1 MTEPIA
7 PHVQPHVQEELLHR
21 YFDGELR
28 ATESATVRGHLASC
42 EQCAARHTALSS
54 LQRMITT
61 AAEQASLEVDFDR
74 AFARIE
80 REVRAKS
87 APKTEGLF
95 ERLTAWVQTALKE
108 RPERVWAPAL
118 GAVAAAAL
126 LLVLGRDDGGSR
138 AATPTDPAV
147 EPATEVA
154 VAAGNGAQQG
164 TAGSQPAAG
173 LPEGAL
179 AMASSELVQVDF
191 GSGRTGAVF
200 EVAVAD
206 GVSTPVIWI
215 NE

>member
-1 MTEPIA
+1 MTEPQA
-7 PHVQPHVQEELLHR
+7 PHVQPHVQEEQLHR

-28 ATESATVRGHLASC
+28 ATDAETVRGHLASC
-42 EQCAARHTALSS
+42 EQCAARHTALSA

-61 AAEQASLEVDFDR
+61 AAEHASLEVDFEH

-80 REVRAKS
+80 REVRAES
-87 APKTEGLF
+87 APKPAGLF

-108 RPERVWAPAL
+108 RPEQIWAPAL

-126 LLVLGRDDGGSR
+126 LLVLGRDSGGSQV
-138 AATPTDPAV
+138 ATPTDPSV

-154 VAAGNGAQQG
+154 VAAGHGAEQG
-164 TAGSQPAAG
+164 SAGSQPATG

-179 AMASSELVQVDF
+179 AMASSEVVQVDF
-191 GSGRTGAVF
+191 GDQTGTVF

-206 GVSTPVIWI
+206 GVSAPVVWI
-215 NE
+215 NQ

>member
-1 MTEPIA
+1 VTEPNA
-7 PHVQPHVQEELLHR
+7 PHVQPHLQEELLHR

-28 ATESATVRGHLASC
+28 STEAETVRGHLASC
-42 EQCAARHTALSS
+42 EHCAARHTALSS

-61 AAEQASLEVDFDR
+61 AAEHASLEVDFDR

-80 REVRAKS
+80 REVRAEARAK
-87 APKTEGLF
+87 PEGLF
-95 ERLTAWVQTALKE
+95 ERLTAWVQKASKE
-108 RPERVWAPAL
+108 RPELIWAPAL

-126 LLVLGRDDGGSR
+126 LVVLGRDGGGSQV
-138 AATPTDPAV
+138 ATPTDPAV

-191 GSGRTGAVF
+191 GGGTGAVF